1 MPTYRIFQNAP
12 FDQEHIDLMS
22 FVFDQLSIEL
32 GLSRSTDAVRDMVAK
47 AVLECAQASAIRCK
61 CANARM
67 KCCKRSNGVRRHR
80 LLRALRQD
88 DRRHA
93 S

>member
-22 FVFDQLSIEL
+22 FVFDQVSIEL

-47 AVLECAQASAIRCK
+47 AILECAQKGIRDPVEIRK
-61 CANARM
+61 CAHD
-67 KCCKRSNGVRRHR
+67 V
-80 LLRALRQD
+80 LQTT
-88 DRRHA
+88 
-93 S
+93 

>member
-22 FVFDQLSIEL
+22 FVFDQVSIEL

-47 AVLECAQASAIRCK
+47 AVLECAQKGIRDPVEMRK
-61 CANARM
+61 CAHE
-67 KCCKRSNGVRRHR
+67 V
-80 LLRALRQD
+80 LQTT
-88 DRRHA
+88 
-93 S
+93 